1 MKVLGI
7 HGGPHFLED
16 SNPLATAYHDAAAV
30 LLEDGRVIAGVEEE
44 RITRMKHCNCFPVN
58 AIRYCLESTH
68 TEWHEVDRVAI
79 NHSFA
84 GMEIGDTVAFLENP
98 QRTLLPG
105 AENHLG
111 GVFQRAFGVDLRGR
125 FRFCHHHMAHAWSAF
140 VPSGFE
146 RALVVSLDGEGDSSS
161 GMILTAKGLSLQKLR
176 EYSIDQSLGNLYTAF
191 IRLLGYSR
199 FDEYKVMGLAPYGN
213 AEYLAGKFKQCYH
226 LLPEGNYALEP
237 LPRWLRVC
245 EEIGAVKT
253 ARRKGEPFS
262 QLHKDLAATI
272 QHILEEIVLHVLR
285 DYQAMTGERNL
296 CLAGGV
302 AHNCTMNGKVLRSGL
317 FENVFVQPAAHD
329 AGGAV
334 GAALWAYYAEEG
346 SSRRESMSHLYYGP
360 DIGSDEEIAAALEPW
375 KGLIHF
381 RKSPKIAADCAA
393 LLADDAVIAWVQG
406 CSEFGPRALGNRSI
420 LADPRPARNKARI
433 NDMVKKREGYRPFA
447 PSVLEEQLHCFFEVP
462 ENCPALP
469 FMIFVVPVREEH
481 RDVIGAVTH
490 VDGTARVHS
499 VSRKDNRRYWELIR
513 EFERLT
519 GIGMVLNTSFN
530 NNAEPIVQSVDDAV
544 VSFLTTGLSYLA
556 IGSFIVCRRQETE
569 QKRGLLQL
577 KPELPVWRKLAKQRR
592 PASLNGHLETVFQIE
607 SIKAKE
613 FGAPATKISKEMFC
627 LLQRADGQSSILDL
641 LEELRF
647 AGTEIQGTLLDEIFD
662 LWTRRLVVLTP
673 ENVRQPN
680 LTEEEQEAEYVDN
693 WCWRAA
699 LRQG

>member
-30 LLEDGRVIAGVEEE
+30 LLEDGRIIAAVEEE
-44 RITRMKHCNCFPVN
+44 RITRMKHCNSFPLN
-58 AIRYCLESTH
+58 AIRYCLESTN
-68 TEWHEVDRVAI
+68 TVWHEVDRVAI

-84 GMEIGDTVAFLENP
+84 GSEIADTIAFLENP
-98 QRTLLPG
+98 HRSLPPG
-105 AENHLG
+105 AQNHLAG
-111 GVFQRAFGVDLRGR
+111 LFERAFGVDLRGR
-125 FRFCHHHMAHAWSAF
+125 FRFCHHHLAHAWSAF

-146 RALVVSLDGEGDSSS
+146 RALVVSLDGEGDNAS
-161 GMILTAKGLSLQKLR
+161 GMILTAKDLSLRKLR
-176 EYSIDQSLGNLYTAF
+176 EYSIEQSLGNLYTSF

-213 AEYLAGKFKQCYH
+213 PEFLAANFASCYH

-245 EEIGAVKT
+245 EEIGAIKS

-272 QHILEEIVLHVLR
+272 QHILEEIVLHVLQ

-329 AGGAV
+329 AGGAI
-334 GAALWAYYAEEG
+334 GAALWAYYAEQ
-346 SSRRESMSHLYYGP
+346 SCPRRECMSHLYYGP
-360 DIGSDEEIAAALEPW
+360 DIGSDEEIAAGLERW
-375 KGLIHF
+375 SGFVHF
-381 RKSPKIAADCAA
+381 KKSANIAAECAA
-393 LLADDAVIAWVQG
+393 LLADDAVISWVQG
-406 CSEFGPRALGNRSI
+406 RSEFGPRALGNRSI
-420 LADPRPARNKARI
+420 LADPRPVRNKARI
-433 NDMVKKREGYRPFA
+433 NEMVKKREGYRPFA
-447 PSVLEEQLHCFFEVP
+447 PSVLEEKLRLFFDLP
-462 ENCPALP
+462 PTCDALP

-481 RDVIGAVTH
+481 QKAIGAITH

-499 VSRKDNRRYWELIR
+499 VSRKENPRYWELIR
-513 EFERLT
+513 EFDRLT
-519 GIGMVLNTSFN
+519 GTGMVLNTSFN

-556 IGSFIVCRRQETE
+556 IGSYIVSRRTKME
-569 QKRGLLQL
+569 QSRALLQL
-577 KPELPVWRKLAKQRR
+577 RPELPVWRKLVKRRHPATFGR
-592 PASLNGHLETVFQIE
+592 PAETVFQIE

-613 FGAPATKISKEMFC
+613 FALPVVRISREIFC
-627 LLQRADGQSSILDL
+627 LLQYADGDSSMTEVLRQSGLNETAIQDRL
-641 LEELRF
+641 LEEIS
-647 AGTEIQGTLLDEIFD
+647 E
-662 LWTRRLVVLTP
+662 LWARRLIILAP
-673 ENVRQPN
+673 QSRRQSQ
-680 LTEEEQEAEYVDN
+680 LSQEEQEAEYVDN
-693 WCWRAA
+693 
-699 LRQG
+699 